1 MAARRL
7 TSRVEGPLAG
17 FAVGYESWLAAK
29 GICRR
34 AIRDRIW
41 QLWYLSEWLEG
52 RGLSAADL
60 DRRCAE
66 EHLAER
72 REAGLVER
80 GSPSSLRW
88 PLEYLREVGVA
99 PPDTKPPAGAVD
111 RLLVD
116 YCEYMELERR
126 FAARTVAG
134 CERVARVFL
143 ENLEERH
150 GGLDLDALTAADVST
165 FLVSESRR
173 LNVGGM
179 RGMVSKLRPLMVFLH
194 VTGRIPHPLRWA
206 VPRVA
211 DTNGRLLPRAV
222 DPETVTA
229 LLASCERGRSV
240 GVRDYAMLLLLA
252 RLGLRSAEVASMQLE
267 DIDWRAGELLVH
279 GKGGREDR
287 LPLPVDVG
295 EALAD
300 YLLQRSPIES
310 RVVFLRVSA
319 PIGPM
324 TRQGVAQAVVRAC
337 ERVGIPPIAAHRLR
351 HTVASEM
358 LRAGCSLSE
367 VAEVLRHQ
375 LLYTTAIYARV
386 DHAALRSLAVAWPEG
401 GGAA

>member
-1 MAARRL
+1 MGARKL
-7 TSRVEGPLAG
+7 TSRVEGPLAE
-17 FAVGYESWLAAK
+17 FAAGYESWLAAK

-41 QLWYLSEWLEG
+41 QFWDLSEWLDG
-52 RGLSAADL
+52 RGLSAAEL
-60 DRRCAE
+60 DRRCAA

-80 GSPSSLRW
+80 GMPSSVRW
-88 PLEYLREVGVA
+88 PLEYLREIGVA
-99 PPDTKPPAGAVD
+99 APETEQSAGPVD

-116 YCEYMELERR
+116 YREYLVLERR

-143 ENLEERH
+143 EDLEERH
-150 GGLDLDALTAADVST
+150 GGLDLGVLLAADVSE

-173 LNVGGM
+173 LNIGGM
-179 RGMVSKLRPLMVFLH
+179 RGLVSKLRPLLVFLH

-211 DTNGRLLPRAV
+211 DTNGRLLPQTV
-222 DPETVTA
+222 DRETVTA
-229 LLASCERGRSV
+229 LLASCDRGRRV

-287 LPLPVDVG
+287 LPLPTAVSYCTSVDPVFGFCVDVARVRD
-295 EALAD
+295 ALAAVLID
-300 YLLQRSPIES
+300 VWPELDPQPSAGAAPGLQP
-310 RVVFLRVSA
+310 
-319 PIGPM
+319 
-324 TRQGVAQAVVRAC
+324 
-337 ERVGIPPIAAHRLR
+337 
-351 HTVASEM
+351 
-358 LRAGCSLSE
+358 
-367 VAEVLRHQ
+367 
-375 LLYTTAIYARV
+375 
-386 DHAALRSLAVAWPEG
+386 AVADPVVD
-401 GGAA
+401 GAL